1 MELHV
6 STPIPEWDG
15 MVLPVRIEENA
26 RLTDSGVKYFV
37 PRQTELLV
45 IGGGAVGN
53 AICTGSDSRFAP
65 LRGAVP
71 TGGRGLACGTLNRER
86 RYRFRPAARRS
97 EDRRSLPFP
106 PCQYPLARPRRRGSV
121 TPWSLPVS
129 GSRQTICMEP
139 VCQL

>member
-1 MELHV
+1 M

-65 LRGAVP
+65 LRGRCRPEVVAFPCLRHPQPRTALRAFAPLRGAVP
-71 TGGRGLACGTLNRER
+71 
-86 RYRFRPAARRS
+86 
-97 EDRRSLPFP
+97 
-106 PCQYPLARPRRRGSV
+106 V
-121 TPWSLPVS
+121 
-129 GSRQTICMEP
+129 
-139 VCQL
+139 

>member
-26 RLTDSGVKYFV
+26 RLTDSGVEYFV

-71 TGGRGLACGTLNRER
+71 TGGRGVPLPAAPSTENGAT
-86 RYRFRPAARRS
+86 RFRPAARRGAG
-97 EDRRSLPFP
+97 LKTGVPFP
-106 PCQYPLARPRRRGSV
+106 FLPV
-121 TPWSLPVS
+121 NTPWR
-129 GSRQTICMEP
+129 GRGGGGR
-139 VCQL
+139 